1 MTKQKIIF
9 DVVLPIAIVG
19 LTACFIISNIPKNSL
34 VLAADTASN
43 SRTLGE
49 TISNT
54 QVSICSTAPVISP
67 TVIKT
72 YRMRDRADGY
82 GMLAAK
88 DGGYVLTG
96 DTVLSSGMGVWN
108 AFVVKTD
115 VKGNALWSRQF
126 GSKSA
131 AQGVLADTKRPVV
144 QTKDGNFVVA
154 VDIIDFYDAKY
165 ESKKELWGDVLVAKL
180 NTKGNVV
187 WSTMVGDYS
196 MDFPQKLWAT
206 SDGGVILL
214 AKLKQIVGI
223 SQGQEIGDS
232 GAVPDYS
239 VVIKFD
245 KNGKTQWSKKMNWV
259 ATDMQYL
266 ADGSFIAVADI
277 DVRVTEQADLG
288 TDLAPGNLP
297 AVIKLD
303 KSLNV
308 LWAKSIETPA
318 MEQMMATSTASGAP
332 EYYKVKM
339 RVSAGDFRAVEQAP
353 DGGFIAFGRYFSA
366 TQLIS
371 GNSSVS
377 SLIESIP
384 FVAVKISP
392 EGEYQWAKS
401 LKTFNSSMSIDFKVT
416 KTNNNEFVL
425 LRNITSKSG
434 FSSLEGMAGN
444 LELVRTDANF
454 NPRWIK
460 KINIEQD
467 ITGSDIQATKDGG
480 VAASGRI
487 ITTAKH
493 MIMGS
498 PEPWEETFLIKAD
511 VNGNVSGVKNVANST
526 QVSLE
531 DQSSYLI
538 MQPMSVKV
546 SSFNLAINKKVNAKV
561 SNIKNTIRTNTA
573 YKSSKVAPSCSY
585 LTATQSSASPTAKT
599 WPQINFESAKEV
611 AAIGEKNQPINE
623 ELLPILK
630 EVFGDKVKLKDSLPG
645 MWLTYVFPRPD
656 TRADVEAIQKKYEEL
671 GYKITSSDGGD
682 LWVSKIGL
690 TLHLEFSIQNS
701 MAGKLE
707 VRF

>member
-1 MTKQKIIF
+1 MVYNKPAKKQVF
-9 DVVLPIAIVG
+9 
-19 LTACFIISNIPKNSL
+19 
-34 VLAADTASN
+34 VLAFLFAFAIGPGLGAQAQESASCSAKPVN
-43 SRTLGE
+43 STTL
-49 TISNT
+49 
-54 QVSICSTAPVISP
+54 
-67 TVIKT
+67 IKT
-72 YRMRDRADGY
+72 YRMKDRADGY
-82 GMLAAK
+82 GILAAK
-88 DGGYVLTG
+88 DGGYLLTG

-108 AFVVKTD
+108 AFAVKTD
-115 VKGNALWSRQF
+115 AKGNALWSRQL
-126 GSKSA
+126 GSPSA
-131 AQGVLADTKRPVV
+131 SQGVLADTKRPVV
-144 QTKDGNFVVA
+144 QIKDGGFVVA
-154 VDIIDFYDAKY
+154 VDIVDFYDIKY
-165 ESKKELWGDVLVAKL
+165 GAKKELWGDVLVAKL

-206 SDGGVILL
+206 SDGGVLLL

-223 SQGQEIGDS
+223 SQDQEIGDS

-239 VVIKFD
+239 VVVKFD

-266 ADGSFIAVADI
+266 ADNSFIALAAI
-277 DVRVTEQADLG
+277 DTRVTEQPNLG
-288 TDLAPGNLP
+288 TDVVMGTLP

-303 KSLNV
+303 KNLNV

-318 MEQMMATSTASGAP
+318 MEQNMATTTPSGVP
-332 EYYKVKM
+332 EFYKVKM
-339 RVSAGDFRAVEQAP
+339 RISGGDFRAVEQAP

-366 TQLIS
+366 TQLLS

-401 LKTFNSSMSIDFKVT
+401 LKTFNGSMSIDFKVA
-416 KTNNNEFVL
+416 KTINNEFVL
-425 LRNITSKSG
+425 MRNITRQAN
-434 FSSLEGMAGN
+434 FTSLADMAGN
-444 LELVRTDANF
+444 LELTRVDADF

-467 ITGSDIQATKDGG
+467 ITGSGILPTRDGG
-480 VAASGRI
+480 IAATGRI

-498 PEPWEETFLIKAD
+498 PEPWEEAVLIKAD
-511 VNGNVSGVKNVANST
+511 VNGNVSGAKTVAT
-526 QVSLE
+526 LAQVALE

-546 SSFNLAINKKVNAKV
+546 SSFNLPINKKVKAKV
-561 SNIKNTIRTNTA
+561 SNIKDLVRTNTA

-585 LTATQSSASPTAKT
+585 LTDASSPAGQSSSTPTAKT
-599 WPQINFESAKEV
+599 WPQMNYESAKEV
-611 AAIGEKNQPINE
+611 AAIGEKNQPVNE

-630 EVFGDKVKLKDSLPG
+630 EVYGDKVKLKDSLPG
-645 MWLTYVFPRPD
+645 MWLTYIFTRPI
-656 TRADVEAIQKKYEEL
+656 TRADVEAIQKKYEEK

-690 TLHLEFSIQNS
+690 TLHLEFSIQSS

>member
-1 MTKQKIIF
+1 MVKKEPINEQIFVLIFLFVFALGFGFVTKAQEGGSCSAKP
-9 DVVLPIAIVG
+9 V
-19 LTACFIISNIPKNSL
+19 NS
-34 VLAADTASN
+34 S
-43 SRTLGE
+43 TL
-49 TISNT
+49 
-54 QVSICSTAPVISP
+54 
-67 TVIKT
+67 IKT

-82 GMLAAK
+82 GLLAAK
-88 DGGYVLTG
+88 DGGYLLTG
-96 DTVLSSGMGVWN
+96 DTVWSSGMGVWY
-108 AFVVKTD
+108 AFAVKTD
-115 VKGNALWSRQF
+115 AKGNALWSRQL
-126 GSKSA
+126 GSKNA
-131 AQGVLADTKRPVV
+131 TQGVLSETKRPIV
-144 QTKDGNFVVA
+144 QTTDNNFIMA
-154 VDIIDFYDAKY
+154 ADIIDFYDAKY
-165 ESKKELWGDVLVAKL
+165 EDKKELWGDVLVTKL

-187 WSTMVGDYS
+187 WSTLVGDYS

-206 SDGGVILL
+206 SDGGVLLL

-223 SQGQEIGDS
+223 SQDQEIGDS

-259 ATDMQYL
+259 ATDMKYL
-266 ADGSFIAVADI
+266 PDGSFIALAAI
-277 DVRVTEQADLG
+277 DTRVTEQPNLG
-288 TDLAPGNLP
+288 TDVVMGTLP
-297 AVIKLD
+297 AVIRLD
-303 KSLNV
+303 KNLNV

-318 MEQMMATSTASGAP
+318 MEQNMATITPSGAP
-332 EYYKVKM
+332 EFYKVKM
-339 RVSAGDFRAVEQAP
+339 RISGGDFRAVEQAP

-366 TQLIS
+366 TQLLS
-371 GNSSVS
+371 GNSSVN

-401 LKTFNSSMSIDFKVT
+401 LKTFNGAMSVDFKVA
-416 KTNNNEFVL
+416 KTNDNEFVL
-425 LRNITSKSG
+425 MRNITRQAS
-434 FSSLEGMAGN
+434 FTSLADMAGN
-444 LELVRTDANF
+444 LEFTRVDADF

-498 PEPWEETFLIKAD
+498 LEPWEETVLIKAD
-511 VNGNVSGVKNVANST
+511 VNGNVSGAKTVAT
-526 QVSLE
+526 LAQAALE

-538 MQPMSVKV
+538 MQPMIVKV
-546 SSFNLAINKKVNAKV
+546 SSFNLPINKKVTAKV
-561 SNIKNTIRTNTA
+561 SNIKDLVRTNTA
-573 YKSSKVAPSCSY
+573 YKSSKVTPSCSY
-585 LTATQSSASPTAKT
+585 LTDASSSPAGQSSASPTAKT
-599 WPQINFESAKEV
+599 WSQISFESAKEV
-611 AAIGEKNQPINE
+611 AAIGEKNQPVNE

-630 EVFGDKVKLKDSLPG
+630 AVYGDKVKLKDSLPG
-645 MWLTYVFPRPD
+645 MWLTYIFTRPT
-656 TRADVEAIQKKYEEL
+656 TRADVEVIQKKYEEK
-671 GYKITSSDGGD
+671 GYKITSSEGGD

-707 VRF
+707 VLF